1 MPDSN
6 LKRKCDLLEKDNP
19 RKLILKQKL
28 KQKNKIIHNKI
39 THISKSKK
47 RR

>member
-6 LKRKCDLLEKDNP
+6 LKRKCDLLEKDTP
-19 RKLILKQKL
+19 RKLIL

-39 THISKSKK
+39 TLI
-47 RR
+47 

>member
-6 LKRKCDLLEKDNP
+6 LKRKCDLIEKDIP

-28 KQKNKIIHNKI
+28 KQNN
-39 THISKSKK
+39 
-47 RR
+47 